1 MIQTSIAR
9 DVLDQRLSLWR
20 SAAADAPQPPRGW
33 IRAIREAL
41 GMSVTDFA
49 GRLGVSRQRVSQIEA
64 AEVEGSATL
73 VTLRRA
79 AEALDCTLVYAL
91 VPNESLEQI
100 VRRRARQVAARDVR
114 RVQHTMLLEDQAH
127 PDDEDRLVSELADD
141 IQASRRLWRD

>member
-1 MIQTSIAR
+1 
-9 DVLDQRLSLWR
+9 
-20 SAAADAPQPPRGW
+20 
-33 IRAIREAL
+33 
-41 GMSVTDFA
+41 MSVTDFA

-141 IQASRRLWRD
+141 MQASRRLWRD